1 MSKLD
6 MLLRQVA
13 DEEDVLLSRRETAQ
27 RMAGRFQRFAPGAKR
42 RVWLWVPVAAAVAAA
57 ATLLLRGVTAPPE
70 LAVTIGSSARAPLVG
85 AWLGAPDAAPLPL
98 DFSDGSRFELKARA
112 RARVVGLEPS
122 SPRVEL
128 ASGALLVHVIPGGPG
143 TWHIDAG
150 PFGVKVTGT
159 RFLVSYEPESD
170 RFEVSMDEG
179 QVELTGCVFGKG
191 RKLAVGQRVR
201 ASCRQ
206 NQLEVSYRDVE
217 PGAAGSASALPPAA
231 VASESVP
238 PPAPLPLEPSKAVR
252 PAASAGKATP
262 APWLALARSG
272 KYKEAYAAADQ
283 DGFEAACQRSTAEE
297 LLLLADAARHAR
309 ATRQA
314 KHALLLVRQRFG
326 GGADAATAAF
336 VLGRLEFDELGAPG
350 AAADWFRTYLG
361 ERPSG
366 PMAREALGRLM
377 EAYERAGD
385 SARAAD
391 AARRYLR
398 DYPTGPHAALASRLE
413 KAP

>member
-13 DEEDVLLSRRETAQ
+13 DEEDVLRSRGDTAE
-27 RMAGRFQRFAPGAKR
+27 RMASRFQRFAPGSSR
-42 RVWLWVPVAAAVAAA
+42 RVWLWVPVAAAAAA
-57 ATLLLRGVTAPPE
+57 AAAVLLLRPLLATPD
-70 LAVTIGSSARAPLVG
+70 LAVKIGSSARAPLVG
-85 AWLGAPDAAPLPL
+85 AWLGAPDTAPLPL

-112 RARVVGLEPS
+112 RARVVGLERS

-128 ASGALLVHVIPGGPG
+128 ASGALFVHVVPGGPG

-170 RFEVSMDEG
+170 RFEVSMEEG

-201 ASCRQ
+201 ASCRE
-206 NQLEVSYRDVE
+206 NKLEVSYRDLE
-217 PGAAGSASALPPAA
+217 PGAVGSASATPPA
-231 VASESVP
+231 VTPESVE
-238 PPAPLPLEPSKAVR
+238 PARPLALEPSKGVR
-252 PAASAGKATP
+252 SAASTGKAAP
-262 APWLALARSG
+262 APWLALARGG
-272 KYKEAYAAADQ
+272 KYREAYAAADQ
-283 DGFEAACQRSTAEE
+283 DGFESACQRSTAEE
-297 LLLLADAARHAR
+297 LLLLADSARHAR
-309 ATRQA
+309 APRQA
-314 KHALLLVRQRFG
+314 KHALVLLRQRFG

-336 VLGRLEFDELGAPG
+336 VLGRLEFDEFGAAG
-350 AAADWFRTYLG
+350 AAAEWFRTYLG

-366 PMAREALGRLM
+366 PMAREALGRLI

-385 SARAAD
+385 SLRAAD

-398 DYPTGPHAALASRLE
+398 DYPTGPHAALASRL
-413 KAP
+413 ATTP